1 VVSPK
6 TLAMSFSNDFLLWKD
21 PVKTGSVFAGLN
33 LIAFIILFCSPILT
47 FAYMGIAL
55 MSIGMIL
62 TTTSPGLGQKVPDEI
77 VTAEQTQALAA
88 LVGSIVNGI
97 FKEAKCLFFWTD
109 MATTGRAM
117 AGLYALKLISPLF
130 SLTTILI
137 VVLEGFFLVPF
148 AWQKADLGPKVTPHM
163 EKAKKAAEAAWL
175 AIPRASH
182 VKKE

>member
-1 VVSPK
+1 
-6 TLAMSFSNDFLLWKD
+6 MNFSNDFLLWKD

-33 LIAFIILFCSPILT
+33 MVAFIVLFCSPLLT
-47 FAYMGIAL
+47 FSYMGLAL
-55 MSIGMIL
+55 MCIGMIL
-62 TTTSPGLGQKVPDEI
+62 TTTSPTLGQKVPDEI
-77 VTAEQTQALAA
+77 VTVEQTQALAT
-88 LVGSIVNGI
+88 LVGSLVNGL

-117 AGLYALKLISPLF
+117 AGMYVLKLISPFF

-137 VVLEGFFLVPF
+137 LVLEGFFLVPF
-148 AWQKADLGPKVTPHM
+148 AWQKADLGPKVLPHLTLM
-163 EKAKKAAEAAWL
+163 KKKAEAAWL